1 MNTRI
6 IIIMFPVSR
15 VQSLEIQIV
24 QLQKELMSMKRV
36 LAEVEE
42 QKKKVEARSR

>member
-1 MNTRI
+1 
-6 IIIMFPVSR
+6 MFLVSR

>member
-1 MNTRI
+1 
-6 IIIMFPVSR
+6 MFPVSR